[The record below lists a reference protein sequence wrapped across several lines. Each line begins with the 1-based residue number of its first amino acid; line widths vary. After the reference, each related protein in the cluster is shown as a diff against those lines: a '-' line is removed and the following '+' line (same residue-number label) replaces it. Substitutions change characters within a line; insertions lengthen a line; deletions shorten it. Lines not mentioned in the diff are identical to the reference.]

1 MVQYIYQHLGGYR
14 SMARK
19 KKILSPTYT
28 ELIVPTY
35 EVIKQLG
42 NSATNE
48 EIYNKIIENLNLPDE
63 VIHEPHGKNL
73 GRGELEYQLAWARTY
88 LKNYGVI
95 KSIKRG
101 TWEIESSFVGNVQ
114 LNYREVI
121 DYTAHK
127 KQQID
132 NNAENINEN
141 SQNEDISEQIED
153 NKYISD
159 VEQPNS
165 ADLYIKS
172 LIDLWK
178 TKDLRI
184 PFFQRKFV
192 WTLRQASL
200 FIESLLSNLP
210 IPALMFYKDSSEY
223 QYIIDGQQR
232 TKSILYFTGAMEP
245 DDVDED
251 NKKFINF
258 KLVGLADD
266 SPYKNKTF
274 AGLDPSIKRKLLNR
288 TLPITT
294 VKVNDDSDLP
304 KIFEIFRRLNT
315 GGTPLTKQEIRN
327 CICAGNF
334 NEFLIDLNKNKEW
347 QSFITSEN
355 DRKRQRDVELI
366 LRFFALYETYKQYK
380 RPMDEFLTLYFDAHR
395 NIDEI
400 EKEEKAAL
408 FNTVVSAIYKNLGRR
423 PFHIKNGLNSGVCDS
438 VMVAFANNI
447 NNIPLDIKDRF
458 FALTHNGEFYKYC
471 GKNINDNE
479 SVQCR
484 IQIATDYLFGN
495 TESL

>member
-1 MVQYIYQHLGGYR
+1 MYQCLGGYHA
-14 SMARK
+14 MARK

-35 EVIKQLG
+35 DALKQLG

-48 EIYNKIIENLNLPDE
+48 EIYNKIIENLNLPDD

-101 TWEIESSFVGNVQ
+101 TWEIEPSFIGNVQ

-121 DYTAHK
+121 DYTANK
-127 KQQID
+127 KQQLD
-132 NNAENINEN
+132 NNVENNSEN
-141 SQNEDISEQIED
+141 FQNEDVDDLTED

-159 VEQPNS
+159 VEQPEN
-165 ADLYIKS
+165 ANLYIKS
-172 LIDLWK
+172 LIDSWE
-178 TKDLRI
+178 TKDLKI

-210 IPALMFYKDSSEY
+210 IPALMFYKDADDF

-232 TKSILYFTGAMEP
+232 TKSILYFTGAIKLDEV
-245 DDVDED
+245 DDD
-251 NKKFINF
+251 NKKFLNF
-258 KLVGLADD
+258 RLIGLSDD

-274 AGLDPSIKRKLLNR
+274 AGLDPSIRRKLLNR

-395 NIDEI
+395 EIGDI
-400 EKEEKAAL
+400 EKEEKTAL
-408 FNTVVSAIYKNLGRR
+408 FNAVVSAIYNNLGRR

-458 FALTHNGEFYKYC
+458 FALTHNDEFYKYC

-484 IQIATDYLFGN
+484 IQIATDYLFGDS
-495 TESL
+495 E

>member
-1 MVQYIYQHLGGYR
+1 
-14 SMARK
+14 MARK

-35 EVIKQLG
+35 EAIKQLG

-48 EIYNKIIENLNLPDE
+48 KIYNKIIENLNLSE
-63 VIHEPHGKNL
+63 EIIHEPHGNNF

-95 KSIKRG
+95 KSVKRG
-101 TWEIESSFVGNVQ
+101 MWEVEPQFLGDVQ
-114 LNYREVI
+114 LNYAEVVACTVNRKKDTKFNI
-121 DYTAHK
+121 DTSSTE
-127 KQQID
+127 
-132 NNAENINEN
+132 ENIE
-141 SQNEDISEQIED
+141 SETEDR
-153 NKYISD
+153 KYISD

-178 TKDLRI
+178 TKDLKI

-210 IPALMFYKDSSEY
+210 IPALMFYKDQSEY

-232 TKSILYFTGAMEP
+232 TKSILYFTGAIGLDE
-245 DDVDED
+245 VDED
-251 NKKFINF
+251 NQKFLNF
-258 KLVGLADD
+258 RLIGLAED
-266 SPYKNKTF
+266 SPYKNKRF
-274 AGLDPSIKRKLLNR
+274 NDLDPSIRRKLLNR

-334 NEFLIDLNKNKEW
+334 NEFLIVLNENKEW

-380 RPMDEFLTLYFDAHR
+380 RPMDEYLTLYFEAHR

-400 EKEEKAAL
+400 EREEKTTL
-408 FNTVVSAIYKNLGRR
+408 FNTVVSAIYNSLGRR

-447 NNIPLDIKDRF
+447 NNIPSDIKDRF
-458 FALTHNGEFYKYC
+458 HTLTHNNEFYKYC

-479 SVQCR
+479 SVKCR
-484 IQIATDYLFGN
+484 IQIATEYLFGYI
-495 TESL
+495 E

>member
-1 MVQYIYQHLGGYR
+1 
-14 SMARK
+14 MARK

-35 EVIKQLG
+35 EAIKEMG

-48 EIYNKIIENLNLPDE
+48 EIYNKIIENLNLPDN

-95 KSIKRG
+95 KSVKRG
-101 TWEIESSFVGNVQ
+101 MWEIEPSFTGDVQ
-114 LNYREVI
+114 LNHTEVVS
-121 DYTAHK
+121 YTANK
-127 KQQID
+127 KQNTVFID
-132 NNAENINEN
+132 FNDNLLDENNELEM
-141 SQNEDISEQIED
+141 ED

-165 ADLYIKS
+165 ADLYVKS

-178 TKDLRI
+178 TEDLKI

-232 TKSILYFTGAMEP
+232 TKSILYFTGAIKP
-245 DDVDED
+245 DEVDED
-251 NKKFINF
+251 NKKFLKF
-258 KLVGLADD
+258 RLVGLADD

-274 AGLDPSIKRKLLNR
+274 DSFDPSIKRKLLNR

-334 NEFLIDLNKNKEW
+334 NEFLINLNKNKEW

-355 DRKRQRDVELI
+355 DRKRQRDIELI

-380 RPMDEFLTLYFDAHR
+380 RPMDEFLTLYFEAHR
-395 NIDEI
+395 NIDETERD
-400 EKEEKAAL
+400 EKTNL
-408 FNTVVSAIYKNLGRR
+408 FTTVVSAIYHNLGRR

-447 NNIPLDIKDRF
+447 DNIPLDIKDRF
-458 FALTHNGEFYKYC
+458 FKLTHNDEFYKYC

-484 IQIATDYLFGN
+484 IKIATEFLFGDI
-495 TESL
+495 

>member
-1 MVQYIYQHLGGYR
+1 
-14 SMARK
+14 MARK

-28 ELIVPTY
+28 ELIIPTY
-35 EVIKQLG
+35 EAIKQLG
-42 NSATNE
+42 NTATNE
-48 EIYNKIIENLNLPDE
+48 EIYNKIIENLKLSDDI
-63 VIHEPHGKNL
+63 IHEPHGNNF

-101 TWEIESSFVGNVQ
+101 MWKLEPPFMGDIH
-114 LNYREVI
+114 LNYTEVI
-121 DYTAHK
+121 AHTANK
-127 KQQID
+127 KQKKDIIYTNVDSSYD
-132 NNAENINEN
+132 NELET
-141 SQNEDISEQIED
+141 ED

-165 ADLYIKS
+165 ADLYVKS
-172 LIDLWK
+172 LIDLWE
-178 TKDLRI
+178 TKDLKI

-192 WTLRQASL
+192 WTLKQASL

-210 IPALMFYKDSSEY
+210 IPALMFYKDASEY

-232 TKSILYFTGAMEP
+232 TKSILYFTGAIKP
-245 DDVDED
+245 DEVDED
-251 NKKFINF
+251 NKKFLNF
-258 KLVGLADD
+258 RLAGLSDD

-274 AGLDPSIKRKLLNR
+274 VEFEPSIRRKLLNR

-334 NEFLIDLNKNKEW
+334 NEFLIDLNKNKKW

-355 DRKRQRDVELI
+355 DRKRQRDIELI
-366 LRFFALYETYKQYK
+366 LRFFALFESYKQYK
-380 RPMDEFLTLYFDAHR
+380 RPMDEFLTLYFQAHR
-395 NIDEI
+395 EVNDT
-400 EKEEKAAL
+400 EKVTKRTIFES
-408 FNTVVSAIYKNLGRR
+408 VVDAIYDNLGRR
-423 PFHIKNGLNSGVCDS
+423 PFHIKNGLNSGVCDA

-447 NNIPLDIKDRF
+447 NNIPHDIKDRF
-458 FALTHNGEFYKYC
+458 FTLTNDGDFYKYC

-479 SVQCR
+479 SVKCR
-484 IQIATDYLFGN
+484 IQIATEYLFGN
-495 TESL
+495 IE

>member
-1 MVQYIYQHLGGYR
+1 
-14 SMARK
+14 MARK

-28 ELIVPTY
+28 DLIIPTY
-35 EVIKQLG
+35 EAIKQLG

-48 EIYNKIIENLNLPDE
+48 EIYNKIIENLQLSDDI
-63 VIHEPHGKNL
+63 IHEPHGKNL

-101 TWEIESSFVGNVQ
+101 MWSVEPKFIGDIQ
-114 LNYREVI
+114 LNRKEI
-121 DYTAHK
+121 IAYTTNK
-127 KQQID
+127 KKNVNTAYID
-132 NNAENINEN
+132 NNSLDENNET
-141 SQNEDISEQIED
+141 ED

-178 TKDLRI
+178 TKDLKI
-184 PFFQRKFV
+184 PFFQRRFV
-192 WTLRQASL
+192 WSLRQASL

-232 TKSILYFTGAMEP
+232 TKSILYFTGTIKPEE
-245 DDVDED
+245 VDAD
-251 NKKFINF
+251 NKKFLSFRLI
-258 KLVGLADD
+258 GLADD

-274 AGLDPSIKRKLLNR
+274 AELDPSVQRRLLNR

-294 VKVNDDSDLP
+294 VKVNDDNDLP

-334 NEFLIDLNKNKEW
+334 NEFLIDLNKNEKW

-366 LRFFALYETYKQYK
+366 LRFFALFDSYKQYK
-380 RPMDEFLTLYFDAHR
+380 RPMDEFLTLYFQSHR
-395 NIDEI
+395 DISECERK
-400 EKEEKAAL
+400 EKETL
-408 FNTVVSAIYKNLGRR
+408 FNSVVTAIYDNLGRR

-458 FALTHNGEFYKYC
+458 FALTHNDEFYKYC

-495 TESL
+495 IY

>member
-1 MVQYIYQHLGGYR
+1 
-14 SMARK
+14 MARK

-28 ELIVPTY
+28 ELIEPTY
-35 EVIKQLG
+35 EALKQLG

-48 EIYNKIIENLNLPDE
+48 EIYNRIIENLKLSDE
-63 VIHEPHGKNL
+63 IIHEPHGNNY

-95 KSIKRG
+95 KAIRRG
-101 TWEIESSFVGNVQ
+101 MWEVEPQYIGDIQ
-114 LNYREVI
+114 LNYKEVV
-121 DYTAHK
+121 AFSANK
-127 KQQID
+127 
-132 NNAENINEN
+132 NADSKNHNTYSTDENIE
-141 SQNEDISEQIED
+141 SEIED
-153 NKYISD
+153 SKYISD

-178 TKDLRI
+178 TQDLKI

-210 IPALMFYKDSSEY
+210 IPALMFYKDSNEY

-232 TKSILYFTGAMEP
+232 TKSILYFTGVIKP
-245 DDVDED
+245 DEVDKD
-251 NKKFINF
+251 NEKFLNF
-258 KLVGLADD
+258 RLVGLAED
-266 SPYKNKTF
+266 SPYKNKRF
-274 AGLDPSIKRKLLNR
+274 NDLDPSIRRKLLNR

-347 QSFITSEN
+347 QSFITSAN
-355 DRKRQRDVELI
+355 DRKRQRDVELV
-366 LRFFALYETYKQYK
+366 LRFFALCENFKQYK
-380 RPMDEFLTLYFDAHR
+380 RPMDEFLTLYFEAHR

-400 EKEEKAAL
+400 EREEKTTL
-408 FNTVVSAIYKNLGRR
+408 FNAVVSSIYNNLGRR

-438 VMVAFANNI
+438 VMVSFANNI
-447 NNIPLDIKDRF
+447 DNIPSDIKDRF
-458 FALTHNGEFYKYC
+458 FALINNAEFYKYC

-479 SVQCR
+479 SVKRR
-484 IQIATDYLFGN
+484 IQIATDYLFGDI
-495 TESL
+495 E

>member
-1 MVQYIYQHLGGYR
+1 
-14 SMARK
+14 MARK

-35 EVIKQLG
+35 EAIKQLG

-48 EIYNKIIENLNLPDE
+48 EIYNKIIENLKLSDE
-63 VIHEPHGKNL
+63 IINEPHGNNF

-101 TWEIESSFVGNVQ
+101 MWEVEPPFIGDIQINCT
-114 LNYREVI
+114 EVVACTANKKKNTGSKNFDTYSI
-121 DYTAHK
+121 D
-127 KQQID
+127 
-132 NNAENINEN
+132 ENIDSET
-141 SQNEDISEQIED
+141 EDS
-153 NKYISD
+153 KYISD

-165 ADLYIKS
+165 ADLYVKS

-178 TKDLRI
+178 TQDLKI

-192 WTLRQASL
+192 WTLKQASL

-232 TKSILYFTGAMEP
+232 TKSILYFTGTIKLDE
-245 DDVDED
+245 VDKD
-251 NKKFINF
+251 NEKFLNF
-258 KLVGLADD
+258 RLVGLAED

-274 AGLDPSIKRKLLNR
+274 NEFDPSVKRKLLNR

-366 LRFFALYETYKQYK
+366 LRFFALYETFKQYK
-380 RPMDEFLTLYFDAHR
+380 RPMDEFLTLYFEAHR
-395 NIDEI
+395 NIGEI
-400 EKEEKAAL
+400 EREEKSTL
-408 FNTVVSAIYKNLGRR
+408 FNSVVSSIYNNLGRR

-438 VMVAFANNI
+438 VMVSFANNI
-447 NNIPLDIKDRF
+447 NNIPSDIKDRY
-458 FALTHNGEFYKYC
+458 FALINNDEFYKYC

-479 SVQCR
+479 SVKCR
-484 IQIATDYLFGN
+484 IQIATDYLFG
-495 TESL
+495 EIE

>member
-1 MVQYIYQHLGGYR
+1 
-14 SMARK
+14 MARK

-28 ELIVPTY
+28 ELIIPTY
-35 EVIKQLG
+35 EAMKALG

-48 EIYNKIIENLNLPDE
+48 EIYNKIIENLNLSDE
-63 VIHEPHGKNL
+63 IIHEPHGKNL
-73 GRGELEYQLAWARTY
+73 GRGELEYQLAWARTN

-101 TWEIESSFVGNVQ
+101 TWEIEPSFTEDIQ
-114 LNYREVI
+114 LNYREI
-121 DYTAHK
+121 IEYTANK
-127 KQQID
+127 KQHLD
-132 NNAENINEN
+132 NNAENN
-141 SQNEDISEQIED
+141 SEDFKNEDIDELSED

-159 VEQPNS
+159 VEQPEN
-165 ADLYIKS
+165 ANLYIKS
-172 LIDLWK
+172 LIDSWE
-178 TKDLRI
+178 TKDLKI

-210 IPALMFYKDSSEY
+210 IPALMFYKDSDDF

-232 TKSILYFTGAMEP
+232 TKSILYFTGAIKP
-245 DDVDED
+245 DEVDED
-251 NKKFINF
+251 NKKFLNF
-258 KLVGLADD
+258 RLVGLADD

-334 NEFLIDLNKNKEW
+334 NEFLIGLNKNKEW

-380 RPMDEFLTLYFDAHR
+380 RPMDEFLTLYFQAHR
-395 NIDEI
+395 NIDEF
-400 EKEEKAAL
+400 ERKDKESL
-408 FNTVVSAIYKNLGRR
+408 FNSVVTAIYNNLGRR
-423 PFHIKNGLNSGVCDS
+423 PFHIKNGLNSGVCDA
-438 VMVAFANNI
+438 VMVSFANNI
-447 NNIPLDIKDRF
+447 NNIPHDIKDRF
-458 FALTHNGEFYKYC
+458 FALINNNEFYKYC

-479 SVQCR
+479 SVKCR
-484 IQIATDYLFGN
+484 IEIATEYLFG
-495 TESL
+495 EIE

>member
-1 MVQYIYQHLGGYR
+1 M
-14 SMARK
+14 
-19 KKILSPTYT
+19 
-28 ELIVPTY
+28 
-35 EVIKQLG
+35 
-42 NSATNE
+42 
-48 EIYNKIIENLNLPDE
+48 
-63 VIHEPHGKNL
+63 
-73 GRGELEYQLAWARTY
+73 
-88 LKNYGVI
+88 
-95 KSIKRG
+95 
-101 TWEIESSFVGNVQ
+101 
-114 LNYREVI
+114 
-121 DYTAHK
+121 
-127 KQQID
+127 
-132 NNAENINEN
+132 
-141 SQNEDISEQIED
+141 IED
-153 NKYISD
+153 EFVEVDTEEESNSYIFHID
-159 VEQPNS
+159 TKTKNPN
-165 ADLYIKS
+165 IKS
-172 LIDLWK
+172 LRLDWVDK
-178 TKDLRI
+178 TLQI
-184 PFFQRKFV
+184 PKYQRRFV
-192 WTLRQASL
+192 WTIKQACL
-200 FIESLLSNLP
+200 FIESLMLDLP
-210 IPALMFYKDSSEY
+210 IPSFMFYEDAESN
-223 QYIIDGQQR
+223 QLIVDGQQR
-232 TKSILYFTGAMEP
+232 MKSIIF
-245 DDVDED
+245 
-251 NKKFINF
+251 F
-258 KLVGLADD
+258 VGDD
-266 SPYKNKTF
+266 SVDISKLSDKERERYKFELTGLSKDSKYKEKTF
-274 AGLDPSIKRKLLNR
+274 QNLDEKDRKRLLYKSMLDINLITLDDTDDLSSIYY
-288 TLPITT
+288 
-294 VKVNDDSDLP
+294 
-304 KIFEIFRRLNT
+304 IFERLNT
-315 GGTPLTKQEIRN
+315 GGTPLKPQEIRN

>member
-1 MVQYIYQHLGGYR
+1 
-14 SMARK
+14 MARK

-28 ELIVPTY
+28 DLIIPTY
-35 EVIKQLG
+35 EAIKQLG

-48 EIYNKIIENLNLPDE
+48 EIYNKIIENLQLSDDI
-63 VIHEPHGKNL
+63 IHEPHGKNL

-101 TWEIESSFVGNVQ
+101 MWSVEPKFIGDIQ
-114 LNYREVI
+114 LNRKEI
-121 DYTAHK
+121 IAYTTNK
-127 KQQID
+127 KKNVNTAYID
-132 NNAENINEN
+132 NNSLDENNET
-141 SQNEDISEQIED
+141 ED

-178 TKDLRI
+178 TKDLKI
-184 PFFQRKFV
+184 PFFQRRFV
-192 WTLRQASL
+192 WSLRQASL

-232 TKSILYFTGAMEP
+232 TKSILYFTGTIKPEE
-245 DDVDED
+245 VDAD
-251 NKKFINF
+251 NKKFLSFRLI
-258 KLVGLADD
+258 GLADD

-274 AGLDPSIKRKLLNR
+274 AELDPSVQRRLLNR

-294 VKVNDDSDLP
+294 VKVNDDNDLP

-334 NEFLIDLNKNKEW
+334 NEFLIDLNKNEKW

-366 LRFFALYETYKQYK
+366 LRFFALFDSYKQYK
-380 RPMDEFLTLYFDAHR
+380 RPMDEFLT
-395 NIDEI
+395 
-400 EKEEKAAL
+400 
-408 FNTVVSAIYKNLGRR
+408 
-423 PFHIKNGLNSGVCDS
+423 
-438 VMVAFANNI
+438 
-447 NNIPLDIKDRF
+447 
-458 FALTHNGEFYKYC
+458 
-471 GKNINDNE
+471 
-479 SVQCR
+479 
-484 IQIATDYLFGN
+484 
-495 TESL
+495 

>member
-1 MVQYIYQHLGGYR
+1 
-14 SMARK
+14 MARK

-35 EVIKQLG
+35 EAIKQLG

-48 EIYNKIIENLNLPDE
+48 KIYNKIIENLNLSE
-63 VIHEPHGKNL
+63 EIIHEPHGNNF

-95 KSIKRG
+95 KSVKRG
-101 TWEIESSFVGNVQ
+101 MWKVEPQFLGDVQ
-114 LNYREVI
+114 LNYAEVVACTVNRKKDTKFNI
-121 DYTAHK
+121 DTSSTE
-127 KQQID
+127 
-132 NNAENINEN
+132 ENIE
-141 SQNEDISEQIED
+141 SETEDS
-153 NKYISD
+153 KYISD

-178 TKDLRI
+178 TKDLKI

-210 IPALMFYKDSSEY
+210 IPALMFYKDQSEY

-232 TKSILYFTGAMEP
+232 TKSILYFTGAIGLDE
-245 DDVDED
+245 VDED
-251 NKKFINF
+251 NQKFLNF
-258 KLVGLADD
+258 RLIGLAED
-266 SPYKNKTF
+266 SPYKNKRF
-274 AGLDPSIKRKLLNR
+274 NDLDPSIRRKLLNR

-327 CICAGNF
+327 CICAGDF
-334 NEFLIDLNKNKEW
+334 NEFLIELNENKEW

-380 RPMDEFLTLYFDAHR
+380 RPMDEYLTLYFEAHR

-400 EKEEKAAL
+400 EREEKTTL
-408 FNTVVSAIYKNLGRR
+408 FNTVVSAIYNSLGRR

-447 NNIPLDIKDRF
+447 NNIPSDIKDRF
-458 FALTHNGEFYKYC
+458 HTLTHNNEFYKYC

-479 SVQCR
+479 SVKCR
-484 IQIATDYLFGN
+484 IQIATEYLFGYI
-495 TESL
+495 E